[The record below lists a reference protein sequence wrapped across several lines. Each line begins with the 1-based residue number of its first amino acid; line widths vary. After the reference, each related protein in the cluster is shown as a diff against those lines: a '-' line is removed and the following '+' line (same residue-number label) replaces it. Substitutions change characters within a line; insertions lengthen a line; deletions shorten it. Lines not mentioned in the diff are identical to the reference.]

1 MAQLAGRVA
10 RLLALI
16 LVLPLDAFADPAT
29 LTVMADGPLPGF
41 RADAATAFLAS
52 WMDAA
57 GQGQWDF
64 AAGTGAPPNRVEWH
78 FTLYPYA
85 GGEVRRFIPLP
96 AQQRIFGPH
105 RLLTAR
111 LELYLDGQYQTQVYG
126 QALVAGGPDDAVL
139 GDFVGGLTRQLT
151 AGYRA
156 IDLPKAP

>member
-1 MAQLAGRVA
+1 MAQLARRVA
-10 RLLALI
+10 PLLALI

-41 RADAATAFLAS
+41 RANAATAFLAS

-57 GQGQWDF
+57 GQGQWEF
-64 AAGTGAPPNRVEWH
+64 AAGTGTPPNRVEWH

-96 AQQRIFGPH
+96 AQQRVFGPH

-111 LELYLDGQYQTQVYG
+111 LELYLGDQYQTQVYG
-126 QALVAGGPDDAVL
+126 QALVTGGPDDVAL
-139 GDFVGGLTRQLT
+139 GGLVDGLTRQLT

-156 IDLPKAP
+156 IDLPKTP